1 MILATSLFRVVTKNL
16 LPGKQPRLREFS
28 SCSHFVES
36 SFHTSSRTSKNLFPL
51 SDSCILSSKACNSIK
66 SWADPTRA
74 SRIALAILISSKGSP
89 PRDHYKLVGR
99 GLSFLSLPSL
109 LERLY
114 GGLVL
119 DHYSHPAT
127 FSLSSGYFTFRQI
140 RFRLWS

>member
-74 SRIALAILISSKGSP
+74 SRIALAILISSKGISP
-89 PRDHYKLVGR
+89 CLQTLMNGLCHGLVGV
-99 GLSFLSLPSL
+99 GKSKIWVLGY
-109 LERLY
+109 LY
-114 GGLVL
+114 KKSWFCPFEFKEDSRTIV
-119 DHYSHPAT
+119 
-127 FSLSSGYFTFRQI
+127 